1 MNKRIL
7 YLNHLRQIVNPI
19 LLRSLLIILLF
30 RTGVSA
36 EMLTLE
42 ESISEALEN
51 NPSITAAM
59 ARIQEAGAEKGKAL
73 SNFFPKIYASS
84 FYMRLDEEREIELP
98 SFGESIPFSSDEIYG
113 YSLSLTQTLFT
124 GGKITSLYRMQ
135 SENLEASEKQFEK
148 VRNDLV
154 FGVKESYFR
163 VLESEK
169 LRKVAEEAAV
179 QVGAHLEVIEN
190 FFREGMV
197 PEVDVLRSKVTL
209 ANAKQ
214 NLINA
219 ENGVRLS
226 KFRFNSLLNRDMGL
240 DVSLEDVL
248 SFEDLDFDLPSLIGE
263 AFANRPEMLE
273 LGNRL
278 KMAEQGVR
286 IARSDFFPHVAFV
299 GNWDNRKGE
308 EIPVDEWEESWNA
321 TVQVSV
327 DIWDWGEN
335 RNEHRRAKAE
345 LTQLESRFLLLKNE
359 IELEVRRAYLV
370 LLAAKDKIK
379 VQEEAVKSAEK
390 NSRDTSLRFKEGV
403 AANTDVLDAQTMFSQ
418 SRTDYYRALY
428 GYNLALAAL
437 ERAVGKGS
445 STL

>member
-1 MNKRIL
+1 MNRYIL
-7 YLNHLRQIVNPI
+7 C
-19 LLRSLLIILLF
+19 LLIILLF
-30 RTGVSA
+30 QTGIYA
-36 EMLTLE
+36 GTLTLE
-42 ESISEALEN
+42 ESISEALGN
-51 NPSITAAM
+51 NPSITAAG
-59 ARIQEAGAEKGKAL
+59 AEIQEAEAEKGKAL
-73 SNFFPKIYASS
+73 SNFFPKVYASS
-84 FYMRLDEEREIELP
+84 FYTRLDESAAIDF
-98 SFGESIPFSSDEIYG
+98 SSIPGFSSFAESVPLSSDEIYG
-113 YSLSLTQTLFT
+113 YSLGLTQSLFT

-148 VRNDLV
+148 VRNDLI
-154 FGVKESYFR
+154 FEVKESYFR

-169 LRKVAEEAAV
+169 LRKVAEEAAG

-214 NLINA
+214 SLINA

-226 KFRFNSLLNRDMGL
+226 KSRFNSLLNRDMGSE
-240 DVSLEDVL
+240 VSLEDIL
-248 SFEDLDFDLPSLIGE
+248 SFEDMDFDLPSLIGE
-263 AFANRPEMLE
+263 AFANRPEMQELE
-273 LGNRL
+273 NRL
-278 KMAEQGVR
+278 RMAEQGVR
-286 IARSDFFPHVAFV
+286 IARSDFFPQVAFV
-299 GNWDNRKGE
+299 GSWDNRKGE
-308 EIPVDEWEESWNA
+308 EIPVDEWEQSWNA

-327 DIWDWGEN
+327 DVWDWGEN

-370 LLAAKDKIK
+370 LLAARDKIK

-403 AANTDVLDAQTMFSQ
+403 ATNTDVLDAQTMFSQ
-418 SRTDYYRALY
+418 SRADYYRALY

-437 ERAVGKGS
+437 ERAVGKVMGEDR
-445 STL
+445 